1 MCLMQTDL
9 PVPEGPRIIEIL
21 SSGMPRLSPRR
32 ILLRPNALCTSTNST
47 ASGTP
52 VGRCLPVCH
61 WYSSS
66 SPSAGRRTGS
76 RVTAA
81 CAGASSRGR
90 SGSLGSG
97 SRGFGSGPPSR
108 RISGGLRSSAT
119 RQPPIGALGFA
130 PQKIWVPSMPIRC
143 TSTMFSTID
152 FAVAV
157 PTPTGPPDAL

>member
-9 PVPEGPRIIEIL
+9 PVPDGPRIIEIL
-21 SSGMPRLSPRR
+21 SFGMPRLSPRR
-32 ILLRPNALCTSTNST
+32 ILLRPNALWTSTNST
-47 ASGTP
+47 ASSTP
-52 VGRCLPVCH
+52 VGRCSPVCH

-66 SPSAGRRTGS
+66 R
-76 RVTAA
+76 AA
-81 CAGASSRGR
+81 LAADQRGVAV
-90 SGSLGSG
+90 LGHG
-97 SRGFGSGPPSR
+97 
-108 RISGGLRSSAT
+108 
-119 RQPPIGALGFA
+119 QPPMGARGFA